1 MNDVLKSHMTDF
13 TKEINR
19 SLRGMLDAEMKTI
32 KDEYKEIKESMEF
45 INGTFEMLQ
54 IDHKANQE
62 KIKKLEEINKLMQS
76 TINSLQSCVNQL
88 EQNSRAN
95 NIEIQCMPES
105 KSENLVTLL
114 KKLGSVIDC
123 EVADEHTA
131 LVTRIAK
138 LQQDSLRPRSII
150 VEFKDIKLRDAFLA
164 ASINFNKKHPDDKL
178 NSAHLGLVGKMT
190 PIFVAEHLSVTNKV
204 LHAAARRTVKK
215 KGYGHIAP
223 KTQTGKVVTIFYAI
237 LGIPLML
244 LCLSNIGDVMASSF
258 RFLYWRV
265 CCYVCTRPP
274 KRRHRHHHTARRS
287 VRASRR
293 RRPVE
298 RAHSDTDFKYRDSGY
313 SSGKIKRTRPP
324 SATLP
329 SRTRSQPPPLRSQ
342 GRDLE
347 AGERSP
353 VRFDKYSRDKYEEED
368 EEFPKISL
376 PLQDLQA
383 ALKDL
388 DNHQLKINSKSELRS
403 KSLPRPAKSKP
414 EFGPRRDFDEQRHYE
429 LDDGNDIYEM
439 HDLHDVDYENFK
451 ERKALEQREPRRIER
466 DDYSYRDRGY
476 DPEDEDYEESPRTRR
491 TGYNQRMDRGRSEF
505 YERDIEDYDLDRRRG
520 RRARSAMYDCER
532 RQDSGPDRWGTDDR
546 LGVGDRHGR
555 PRRLRRLYTVDDT
568 ERQHHRYTPSPD
580 RDDWSDE
587 LPPIRRRPP
596 ADWGSRQSDL
606 HPSGPVSIARD
617 EIKPVPIWLCVFL
630 VASYIVAGTFLFK
643 RWEGWAYLD
652 AAYFCFITLTT
663 IGFGDFVP
671 AQGQSGEAADAV
683 HSIALCSLYLLFGI
697 ALLAMSFN
705 LVQEEVRANV
715 AALATRLGIIKP
727 RDIHDLDY

>member
-1 MNDVLKSHMTDF
+1 MSRRETRVERVVEYPPPPPSKCAKVLYYTWKLCSLVFSHFVMISLVVAYCILGAVTFERLEAQHEREVKMNISQIRSNTTQSIWHMTRTVPLLNQTNWTSDVVDMLKDF
-13 TKEINR
+13 ENAI
-19 SLRGMLDAEMKTI
+19 LLEMKVRGW
-32 KDEYKEIKESMEF
+32 DGNESTEQ
-45 INGTFEMLQ
+45 IQWTF
-54 IDHKANQE
+54 
-62 KIKKLEEINKLMQS
+62 
-76 TINSLQSCVNQL
+76 T
-88 EQNSRAN
+88 
-95 NIEIQCMPES
+95 
-105 KSENLVTLL
+105 
-114 KKLGSVIDC
+114 G
-123 EVADEHTA
+123 A
-131 LVTRIAK
+131 LFY
-138 LQQDSLRPRSII
+138 SII
-150 VEFKDIKLRDAFLA
+150 VITT
-164 ASINFNKKHPDDKL
+164 I
-178 NSAHLGLVGKMT
+178 
-190 PIFVAEHLSVTNKV
+190 
-204 LHAAARRTVKK
+204 
-215 KGYGHIAP
+215 GYGHIAP

-298 RAHSDTDFKYRDSGY
+298 RAHSDTDFRYRDSGY

-342 GRDLE
+342 CRDLE
-347 AGERSP
+347 AGEHSP
-353 VRFDKYSRDKYEEED
+353 VRFDKYSRDKYDEED
-368 EEFPKISL
+368 VEFPKISL

-388 DNHQLKINSKSELRS
+388 DNHQLNLNSKSELRS

-414 EFGPRRDFDEQRHYE
+414 EFGPRRDFDEQGHYE
-429 LDDGNDIYEM
+429 LDDGKDIYEM

-451 ERKALEQREPRRIER
+451 ERKALEQRERRRMER
-466 DDYSYRDRGY
+466 DDYGYRDRGY
-476 DPEDEDYEESPRTRR
+476 DPEDEDYEESPRIRR
-491 TGYNQRMDRGRSEF
+491 TGYDRRMDRGRSEY
-505 YERDIEDYDLDRRRG
+505 YERDIEDYDVERRRD

-532 RQDSGPDRWGTDDR
+532 RQDSGPERWGRGDRWGRDER
-546 LGVGDRHGR
+546 LGGGDRHGR
-555 PRRLRRLYTVDDT
+555 PRRLRRLYTIDDT
-568 ERQHHRYTPSPD
+568 ERARHRYTPSPD

-606 HPSGPVSIARD
+606 YPSGPVSIAKD

-671 AQGQSGEAADAV
+671 AQGQTGEAADAV

-705 LVQEEVRANV
+705 LVQEEVRAHV

-727 RDIHDLDY
+727 RDVHDLDY